1 MLRIMCK
8 SKIHRA
14 TITKV
19 DLHYEGSIG
28 IDKLLL
34 KEADII
40 PGEIVQVV
48 NINNGSRFE
57 TYAIEEKAG
66 GGEIGLY
73 GAAAHLGKSG
83 DLVIILSSALVEDE
97 KSVGC
102 KVRVVHVDRQNR
114 IHGQVKDKDFSR
126 SGSARKGR

>member
-14 TITKV
+14 SITKV

-28 IDKLLL
+28 IDKKLL
-34 KEADII
+34 KLADIC

-57 TYAIEEKAG
+57 TYAIEEAAG
-66 GGEIGLY
+66 SGRIGLY
-73 GAAAHLGKSG
+73 GAAAHLGKAG
-83 DLVIILSSALVEDE
+83 DLIIILSNCLVED
-97 KSVGC
+97 KKAASLKMKV
-102 KVRVVHVDRQNR
+102 VRVDSKNQPRR
-114 IHGQVKDKDFSR
+114 
-126 SGSARKGR
+126 

>member
-14 TITKV
+14 RITKT

-28 IDKLLL
+28 IDNDLL
-34 KEADII
+34 KKADIC

-57 TYAIEEKAG
+57 TYAIDEAAG
-66 GGEIGLY
+66 SGNVGLY
-73 GAAAHLGKSG
+73 GAAAHMGKVD
-83 DLVIILSSALVEDE
+83 DLVIILSNCLLEDE
-97 KSVGC
+97 KAPRL
-102 KVRVVHVDRQNR
+102 KMKTVRVDSDNHPV
-114 IHGQVKDKDFSR
+114 
-126 SGSARKGR
+126 

>member
-14 TITKV
+14 RITKV

-28 IDKLLL
+28 IDKALL
-34 KEADII
+34 KKADIC

-57 TYAIEEKAG
+57 TYAIEEPAG
-66 GGEIGLY
+66 SGNIGLY
-73 GAAAHLGKSG
+73 GAAAHMGKTG
-83 DLVIILSSALVEDE
+83 DLIIILSNCLTED
-97 KSVGC
+97 KKAKILKMKV
-102 KVRVVHVDRQNR
+102 VRVN
-114 IHGQVKDKDFSR
+114 
-126 SGSARKGR
+126 SANHPLK

>member
-1 MLRIMCK
+1 MIRLMCK

-28 IDKLLL
+28 IDKKLL
-34 KEADII
+34 KAADIY

-66 GGEIGLY
+66 SGSIGLY
-73 GAAAHLGKSG
+73 GAAAHLGKTG
-83 DLVIILSSALVEDE
+83 DLIIILSNGFMEDR
-97 KSVGC
+97 KARNARIKV
-102 KVRVVHVDRQNR
+102 VRVNSEN
-114 IHGQVKDKDFSR
+114 KLK
-126 SGSARKGR
+126 

>member
-1 MLRIMCK
+1 MFRIMCK

-28 IDKLLL
+28 IDKALMD
-34 KEADII
+34 EADIY

-57 TYAIEEKAG
+57 TYAIEEEAG
-66 GGEIGLY
+66 SGSIGLY
-73 GAAAHLGKSG
+73 GAAAHLGNVG
-83 DLVIILSSALVEDE
+83 DLIIILSNGLMEESKARSL
-97 KSVGC
+97 KLNTIY
-102 KVRVVHVDRQNR
+102 VDRKNS
-114 IHGQVKDKDFSR
+114 IITKK
-126 SGSARKGR
+126 K

>member
-1 MLRIMCK
+1 MMRWMCK

-28 IDKLLL
+28 IDKDLL
-34 KEADII
+34 KKADIY

-57 TYAIEEKAG
+57 TYAIEEAAG
-66 GGEIGLY
+66 SGEIGLY
-73 GAAAHLGKSG
+73 GAAAHLGKTG
-83 DLVIILSSALVEDE
+83 DLIIILAYCLAPDSDAKKLKLKV
-97 KSVGC
+97 
-102 KVRVVHVDRQNR
+102 VRVNSKNR
-114 IHGQVKDKDFSR
+114 PLLK
-126 SGSARKGR
+126 

>member
-28 IDKLLL
+28 VDKNLL
-34 KEADII
+34 KKADIC

-48 NINNGSRFE
+48 NINNGERFE
-57 TYAIEEKAG
+57 TYAIEEPAG
-66 GGEIGLY
+66 SGNIGLY
-73 GAAAHLGKSG
+73 GAAAHKGKTG
-83 DLVIILSSALVEDE
+83 DLVIILSNCLVEN
-97 KSVGC
+97 KKCRQV
-102 KVRVVHVDRQNR
+102 KLKVVHVNAKNHP
-114 IHGQVKDKDFSR
+114 IK
-126 SGSARKGR
+126 

>member
-28 IDKLLL
+28 IDKTLMT
-34 KEADII
+34 KADIC

-57 TYAIEEKAG
+57 TYAIEEEMG
-66 GGEIGLY
+66 SGSIGLY
-73 GAAAHLGKSG
+73 GAAAHLGNVG
-83 DLVIILSSALVEDE
+83 DLIIILSNGLIEDAKA
-97 KSVGC
+97 KSLKLRTVY
-102 KVRVVHVDRQNR
+102 VDSQNR
-114 IHGQVKDKDFSR
+114 PIAKK
-126 SGSARKGR
+126 

>member
-1 MLRIMCK
+1 MFRTMLK

-28 IDKLLL
+28 IDKVLLA
-34 KEADII
+34 KADIY

-57 TYAIEEKAG
+57 TYAIEEEAG
-66 GGEIGLY
+66 SGTIGLY
-73 GAAAHLGKSG
+73 GAAAHLGNAG
-83 DLVIILSSALVEDE
+83 DLIIILSNGLVEE
-97 KSVGC
+97 KKARSLKLKTVY
-102 KVRVVHVDRQNR
+102 VDPQNR
-114 IHGQVKDKDFSR
+114 PVAKKP
-126 SGSARKGR
+126 